1 MQTIKVKNPILRGF
15 NPDPNILRAKD
26 RYYIIVSSFEWLPG
40 IRVYESK
47 NLVNWSHT
55 TDILTTQV
63 SLQGNPTNGS
73 IWAPQISYADGLF
86 YLVYTDVKSAGRPFK
101 DVHNY
106 LITASEITGP
116 WSEPIYLNS
125 NGFDPSLFHDLETG
139 KKWLVNELWDYRL
152 DTPNKSSGIVL
163 QEYDAEKK
171 KLDGPIYKIF
181 AGTELAKTEAPHLY
195 FRNGYYYL
203 MTAEGGTGRGHSVT
217 VCRAKKITGP
227 YELDPGFPMLT
238 ASDKPASTLQCTG
251 HGSLVQTPSGKWYM
265 TYLCTRPLNGAAILG
280 RETAIQEVYWTSDDW
295 LRLKDNQ
302 TTPMEEIM
310 IETNEEVQQER
321 DHQFMDT
328 FEGELKKNWNAR
340 RILPR
345 ADWCDTKTRPGFL
358 RLIAGESLQSTF
370 DHHLLAIR
378 QTDFTFDAE
387 TAFEYTPNNFNQ
399 MAGLVL
405 YLNESNY
412 IYCYVTWDENKGKCL
427 RMIESEN
434 GVAQIEDW
442 RIPLTEK
449 KTFLKVAVRKETAQ
463 FYLKDT
469 PSEEWK
475 EVGLQK
481 NMCILSGGFT
491 GNFIGIVVHDL
502 NRKRGSYA
510 DFEFFKYEGKD
521 LE

>member
-15 NPDPNILRAKD
+15 NPDPNILRVKE

-217 VCRAKKITGP
+217 V
-227 YELDPGFPMLT
+227 
-238 ASDKPASTLQCTG
+238 
-251 HGSLVQTPSGKWYM
+251 
-265 TYLCTRPLNGAAILG
+265 
-280 RETAIQEVYWTSDDW
+280 
-295 LRLKDNQ
+295 
-302 TTPMEEIM
+302 
-310 IETNEEVQQER
+310 
-321 DHQFMDT
+321 
-328 FEGELKKNWNAR
+328 
-340 RILPR
+340 
-345 ADWCDTKTRPGFL
+345 
-358 RLIAGESLQSTF
+358 
-370 DHHLLAIR
+370 
-378 QTDFTFDAE
+378 
-387 TAFEYTPNNFNQ
+387 
-399 MAGLVL
+399 
-405 YLNESNY
+405 
-412 IYCYVTWDENKGKCL
+412 
-427 RMIESEN
+427 
-434 GVAQIEDW
+434 
-442 RIPLTEK
+442 
-449 KTFLKVAVRKETAQ
+449 
-463 FYLKDT
+463 
-469 PSEEWK
+469 
-475 EVGLQK
+475 
-481 NMCILSGGFT
+481 
-491 GNFIGIVVHDL
+491 
-502 NRKRGSYA
+502 
-510 DFEFFKYEGKD
+510 
-521 LE
+521 